1 MGKVYFVSDVHM
13 RPHFAR
19 RASFFTAFLH
29 SVRDASAIYMLG
41 DIFDFW
47 VGVGQLRKALADPV
61 FRALGSLHRGG
72 TKLYFIGGNRDFL
85 VGSELTRACGVQVLS
100 ETAAVELDGLKIHL
114 SHGDQF
120 CTKDSDYMLF
130 RAVVHNPLLTA
141 AFKYLTPLFFRMWV
155 AKLMRRSSKAVVK
168 KKAKKIRDINMNSV
182 ARCFARGFDVVICGH
197 IHRARHTQVQ
207 MDGEARHLYVL
218 GHWDEGPSYLV
229 CEDGEFSFFPPL
241 GQGNTA

>member
-29 SVRDASAIYMLG
+29 SVRDADAIYMLG

-61 FRALGSLHRGG
+61 FRALRSLHRDG
-72 TKLYFIGGNRDFL
+72 TKLYFTGGNRDFL
-85 VGSELTRACGVQVLS
+85 VGRELTKACGVQVLG
-100 ETAAVELDGLKIHL
+100 ETASAGLDGLKIHL

-120 CTKDSDYMLF
+120 CTKDSDYMIF
-130 RAVVHNPLLTA
+130 RTLVRNPVLTA
-141 AFKYLTPLFFRMWV
+141 VFKHLTPLFFRMWI
-155 AKLMRRSSKAVVK
+155 AKLLRRSSKAVVK
-168 KKAKKIRDINMNSV
+168 KKAKKVRDINMNSV
-182 ARCFARGFDVVICGH
+182 ARCFAKGFDAVICGH
-197 IHRARHTQVQ
+197 IHRARHTQVEIS
-207 MDGEARHLYVL
+207 GEKKHLYVL

-229 CEDGEFSFFPPL
+229 YENGEFTFFPAL
-241 GQGNTA
+241 ES